1 MRSVQLAVLVGAL
14 LLGAAAG
21 TTRADEPPVL
31 EGDAGAAGGQDKA
44 QAEQKL
50 NEAWGQLSLED
61 KMALM
66 RFHRV
71 MRDLP
76 PDQRK
81 IIRDRIERIMS
92 MTPEQR
98 ERLEQNLK
106 RWQQMTPQERQRA
119 REAFRRRRQALEE
132 KWRRDHPGQ
141 EPP

>member
-1 MRSVQLAVLVGAL
+1 MRFPWLVVLGCAV
-14 LLGAAAG
+14 LLGAG
-21 TTRADEPPVL
+21 PLRAEEPSVL
-31 EGDAGAAGGQDKA
+31 EGLEGDTGAQDKA
-44 QAEQKL
+44 QTEQKL
-50 NEAWGQLSLED
+50 NEAWGQLPLED

-81 IIRDRIERIMS
+81 IIRDRIGRIMA

-106 RWQQMTPQERQRA
+106 RWQQMSPQERQHA
-119 REAFRRRRQALEE
+119 RELFRRRRQALEE
-132 KWRRDHPGQ
+132 KWRREHPGQ